1 MKNSI
6 FFLLLALLASF
17 NGKAQNCES
26 SAYPAN
32 SDFPDWATSL
42 AWGQGFGTA
51 DLNEWGFVDL
61 TVPYRDI
68 VKLRFPGTSFGLT
81 NTGTG
86 RAVVQMFDL
95 EVTESLA
102 VLGQANR
109 SRDALIYGA
118 RVVGSSSSISAN
130 YWTESLRNYGTFW
143 NPVLG
148 NVTIVNHSSGEYRKR
163 ARIVEN
169 NFNRELDDNDAAIFK
184 AWGGIMVNVRIV
196 VSTYGSTRIRDCEF
210 HLPGILESRTV
221 SRVLTCADFQ
231 TEYRTR
237 PDAWGEP
244 GQVDSHPT
252 MTWDADS
259 HELEITANQN
269 VTNFNVEVPGTV
281 LEVWGKML
289 TYDDGIAP
297 EINSSYNYG
306 LWVAGEIVTED
317 FKMWPRND
325 DTDTWPAWPDYVFAD
340 TYELPTLKEMA
351 AHVHAHGHLP
361 GVPSAAAIKE
371 GYSQHEIN
379 RVFLEK
385 IEQLT
390 LYKIDHRQRLQY
402 LRAELEADQ
411 KRIAALQ
418 LQLGKN

>member
-6 FFLLLALLASF
+6 CFLLLALLASF
-17 NGKAQNCES
+17 NGKAQDCDS
-26 SAYPAN
+26 SFYPAN
-32 SDFPDWATSL
+32 SDFPDWATTL
-42 AWGQGFGTA
+42 AWGTGFGTA
-51 DLNEWGFVDL
+51 DLNEWGFIDL
-61 TVPYRDI
+61 TVPYRAI
-68 VKLRFPGTSFGLT
+68 VKLRVPGVHFGLT

-102 VLGQANR
+102 IEGVANR

-118 RVVGSSSSISAN
+118 RVVGPTSSISAN
-130 YWTESLRNYGTFW
+130 YWTESLRDDGPFS
-143 NPVLG
+143 VLG
-148 NVTIVNHSSGEYRKR
+148 IVNHSSGEYRKR

-169 NFNRELDDNDAAIFK
+169 NFNRLDGNDAAIFK
-184 AWGGIMVNVRIV
+184 AWGGIMVNVRII
-196 VSTYGSTRIRDCEF
+196 VSTYGSTRIKDCEF
-210 HLPGILESRTV
+210 RVPGVLKSLQVT
-221 SRVLTCADFQ
+221 RVLTCADFQ
-231 TEYRTR
+231 TQYRTL
-237 PDAWGEP
+237 PDAWGAP
-244 GQVDSHPT
+244 DLVQSQPT
-252 MTWDADS
+252 MEWDADS
-259 HELEITANQN
+259 HQLEITANQN
-269 VTNFNVEVPGTV
+269 VTNFDVDIPGTA

-317 FKMWPRND
+317 FKMWPRNE

-351 AHVHAHGHLP
+351 AHVHTHGHLP

-390 LYKIDHRQRLQY
+390 LYKIDQQERIQQLQHK
-402 LRAELEADQ
+402 LATDQ
-411 KRIAALQ
+411 ERINALQ
-418 LQLGKN
+418 QHLAQD